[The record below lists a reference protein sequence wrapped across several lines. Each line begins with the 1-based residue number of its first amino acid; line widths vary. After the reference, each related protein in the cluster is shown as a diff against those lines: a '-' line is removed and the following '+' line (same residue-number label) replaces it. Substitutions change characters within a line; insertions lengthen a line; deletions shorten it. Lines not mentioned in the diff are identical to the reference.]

1 MVKPAFFM
9 AKPPKQNLRLQPAFL
24 CSQDQ
29 GRSLDN
35 VAGQPL
41 AAWKMPYE
49 NGGCNWTMMGKW
61 CDNSPIYGWCPYMTI
76 SIADFSYEWR
86 FECEKHKHK
95 WLYQWHMNSSKPC
108 FFHRR
113 GKTPVID
120 FSVAINGGLGQQTW
134 GWDIFMGHIP
144 SGYVK
149 IAIEN
154 GRRNSEFSH
163 EKW

>member
-49 NGGCNWTMMGKW
+49 NGGCN
-61 CDNSPIYGWCPYMTI
+61 
-76 SIADFSYEWR
+76 
-86 FECEKHKHK
+86 
-95 WLYQWHMNSSKPC
+95 
-108 FFHRR
+108 
-113 GKTPVID
+113 
-120 FSVAINGGLGQQTW
+120 
-134 GWDIFMGHIP
+134 
-144 SGYVK
+144 
-149 IAIEN
+149 
-154 GRRNSEFSH
+154 
-163 EKW
+163 